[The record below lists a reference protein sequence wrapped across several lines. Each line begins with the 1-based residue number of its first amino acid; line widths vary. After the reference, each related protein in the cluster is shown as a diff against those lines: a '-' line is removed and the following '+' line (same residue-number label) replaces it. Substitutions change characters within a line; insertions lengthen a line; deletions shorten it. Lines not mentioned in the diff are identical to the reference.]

1 MNGWMITYKV
11 SITSR
16 QSLITSNV
24 LKLSNVAVAPKSCPG
39 VGVGVEPLE
48 AE

>member
-1 MNGWMITYKV
+1 MITYKM

-24 LKLSNVAVAPKSCPG
+24 LKLSTMALSSSENT
-39 VGVGVEPLE
+39 
-48 AE
+48 